1 MKPAAAVQPALR
13 LNPMERASGSNPV
26 AMNDFMD
33 EFLDLAKSFDE
44 LIARRAFEI
53 FQGRDGEK
61 GSALDDWFRAE
72 TELFHA
78 AHIHVAE
85 SEDALA
91 VWAEVPGFRASELKV
106 ALEPGRLAIT
116 GKRQSRNRWRGR
128 KIIYSDTCQDQIF
141 RILHLPVDVDPHNAT
156 AVVMDGIL
164 ELTIP
169 KFALPRKA
177 LILTDPG
184 WIVRASDYQL
194 WRKAITWQRGTTG
207 EPKRFRSQSR

>member
-1 MKPAAAVQPALR
+1 MKSAAAVQPALR
-13 LNPMERASGSNPV
+13 LNPIEHTSGSNAV

-44 LIARRAFEI
+44 SIARRAFEI
-53 FQGRDGEK
+53 FQERSGEK

-106 ALEPGRLAIT
+106 ALEPGRLTIT
-116 GKRQSRNRWRGR
+116 GKRQSRNRWRDR
-128 KIIYSDTCQDQIF
+128 KIIYSDSCQDQIF
-141 RILHLPVDVDPHNAT
+141 RVFHLPVDVNPKHAT

-194 WRKAITWQRGTTG
+194 WRKAVTQPRETTRQ
-207 EPKRFRSQSR
+207 PKRFRSQSR

>member
-1 MKPAAAVQPALR
+1 MKPASAVQRAIS
-13 LNPMERASGSNPV
+13 LNPYEQTSGPNPV
-26 AMNDFMD
+26 AMSNFMD

-44 LIARRAFEI
+44 AVARRAFQL
-53 FQGRDGEK
+53 FQERGGNH
-61 GSALDDWFRAE
+61 GSDLDDWFRAE

-78 AHIHVAE
+78 AHIQVSE

-91 VWAEVPGFRASELKV
+91 VRVEVPGFRAAELKV
-106 ALEPGRLAIT
+106 ALESGRLAIT
-116 GKRQSRNRWRGR
+116 GKRQSRNRWRSR

-141 RILHLPVDVDPHNAT
+141 RVFHLPVDVDAKNAT
-156 AVVMDGIL
+156 AVVVDGIL

-184 WIVRASDYQL
+184 WIVRASDYQSL
-194 WRKAITWQRGTTG
+194 RKAVMQPWENNAPTR
-207 EPKRFRSQSR
+207 KV

>member
-1 MKPAAAVQPALR
+1 M
-13 LNPMERASGSNPV
+13 
-26 AMNDFMD
+26 AMNNFMD

-44 LIARRAFEI
+44 SIALRAFEI
-53 FQGRDGEK
+53 FQGRGGEN
-61 GSALDDWFRAE
+61 GSDLDDWFRAE

-78 AHIHVAE
+78 AHIQVAE

-91 VWAEVPGFRASELKV
+91 VWAEVPGFRASELKA

-116 GKRQSRNRWRGR
+116 GKRQSRNRRR
-128 KIIYSDTCQDQIF
+128 VPKIIYGDKCQDQIF
-141 RILHLPVDVDPHNAT
+141 RVLHLPVEVDAKNAT

-169 KFALPRKA
+169 KIMLPRKA

-194 WRKAITWQRGTTG
+194 WRKAATRPQESRS
-207 EPKRFRSQSR
+207 EVKRLRSQSR

>member
-1 MKPAAAVQPALR
+1 MKPASAVQRAIS
-13 LNPMERASGSNPV
+13 LNPYEHTTGPV
-26 AMNDFMD
+26 AMSNFMD

-44 LIARRAFEI
+44 SIARRAFEI

-78 AHIHVAE
+78 AHIHIAE

-116 GKRQSRNRWRGR
+116 GKRQPRNRWRSR
-128 KIIYSDTCQDQIF
+128 KTIYSDTCQDRIF
-141 RILHLPVDVDPHNAT
+141 RILHLPADVDPKNAT
-156 AVVMDGIL
+156 AVVVDGIL
-164 ELTIP
+164 EITIP

-194 WRKAITWQRGTTG
+194 WRKAITRPRGTTG
-207 EPKRFRSQSR
+207 EPKHLRSQYR

>member
-1 MKPAAAVQPALR
+1 MKPASAVQR
-13 LNPMERASGSNPV
+13 TISLNPYEHATGPNPV
-26 AMNDFMD
+26 AMSNFMD

-44 LIARRAFEI
+44 SIARRAFQL
-53 FQGRDGEK
+53 FQVRGGDN
-61 GSALDDWFRAE
+61 GSDLDDWFRAE

-78 AHIHVAE
+78 AHIQVAE

-91 VWAEVPGFRASELKV
+91 VWVEVPGFRASELKV
-106 ALEPGRLAIT
+106 ALEMGRLAIT
-116 GKRQSRNRWRGR
+116 GKRQSRNRRR
-128 KIIYSDTCQDQIF
+128 SSKVIYSDACQDQIF
-141 RILHLPVDVDPHNAT
+141 RVFHLPVDVDAKNAT

-177 LILTDPG
+177 LILTDSG

-194 WRKAITWQRGTTG
+194 WRKALTRPRADRG
-207 EPKRFRSQSR
+207 EQKHLRSQHR